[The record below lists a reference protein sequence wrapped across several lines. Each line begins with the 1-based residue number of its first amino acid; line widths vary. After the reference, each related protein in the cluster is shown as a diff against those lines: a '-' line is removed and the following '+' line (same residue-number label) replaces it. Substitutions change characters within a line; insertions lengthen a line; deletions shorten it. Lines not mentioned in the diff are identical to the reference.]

1 MPFSFPGAANGYAA
15 IATYT
20 EENQLPL
27 LTKLVTKPT
36 TINNLTPIT
45 GVKYR
50 TQMTIVSSSIVFQS
64 ASACAWNATGDV
76 SFQGR
81 VLEVAPIKIQ
91 TELCPRTIE
100 RYWLQTML
108 PLGAAEQMFEQPLAQ
123 VILEDHIARIGSQ
136 LETCIWQG
144 ATTVTGNLRFFDG
157 FNRLTDVASAF
168 CIPANTAT
176 VTAITSATI
185 EQVVNLVYQNCPAAI
200 LDQPDL
206 KIFCGWDVY
215 RLAMQKYVDRNF
227 FNFNPANFVK
237 DGLGGNGFILPG
249 TNVPIVPVQGL
260 NGTNR
265 LMAGCTSNLFYGV
278 DLINDEDKIDMFY
291 SKEFDVVKLAVYFKY
306 GVNFAKP
313 EEVVYFKL

>member
-1 MPFSFPGAANGYAA
+1 MPFAFPGAANNYTA

-36 TINNLTPIT
+36 TVNHIT
-45 GVKYR
+45 SLPGVRYR
-50 TQMTIVSSSIVFQS
+50 TQMTIVSSSVVFQS

-91 TELCPRTIE
+91 TELCPRTLE
-100 RYWLQTML
+100 RYWLQNML
-108 PLGAAEQMFEQPLAQ
+108 PLGSNETQFEQPLAQ

-144 ATTVTGNLRFFDG
+144 ATTGAGNLRFFDG
-157 FNRLTDVASAF
+157 FNRLTDIASAT
-168 CIPANTAT
+168 CISANTAT

-185 EQVVNLVYQNCPAAI
+185 EQVVNLIYQNTPAAL

-227 FNFNPANFVK
+227 FNFNPAGMIK
-237 DGLGGNGFILPG
+237 DGIAGNGFVLPG
-249 TNVPIVPVQGL
+249 TNISIIPVHGL

-265 LMAGCTSNLFYGV
+265 LMSACASNLYYGV